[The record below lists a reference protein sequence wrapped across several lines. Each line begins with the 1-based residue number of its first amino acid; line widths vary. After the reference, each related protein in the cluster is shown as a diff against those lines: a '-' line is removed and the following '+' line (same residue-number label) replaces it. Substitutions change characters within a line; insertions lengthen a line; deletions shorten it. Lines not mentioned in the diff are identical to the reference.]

1 MAKIEFDG
9 FEEYRKQL
17 LKLGTSIEGVIKYAV
32 YDAAGMVADAIKAN
46 TPVESGALQNS
57 IGLTGFRN
65 EDGYVY
71 TKVVFDG
78 YDGRGVPN
86 ALKARVLE
94 SGSSKRKKHPFIRPA
109 LNRVKSAAEY
119 SIEMKL
125 DEKMKELMK
134 GS

>member
-32 YDAAGMVADAIKAN
+32 YEAAGMVADAIKAN
-46 TPVESGALQNS
+46 TPVKTGALQNS

>member
-65 EDGYVY
+65 EDGYIY

-125 DEKMKELMK
+125 DEKMKDLMK

>member
-65 EDGYVY
+65 EDGYIY

>member
-9 FEEYRKQL
+9 FEDYRKQI

-32 YDAAGMVADAIKAN
+32 YDAAGMVADSIKAN
-46 TPVESGALQNS
+46 TPIESGALQNS
-57 IGLTGFRN
+57 IALTGFRN
-65 EDGYVY
+65 EDGYIY

-109 LNRVKSAAEY
+109 LNRVKSAAEF
-119 SIEMKL
+119 SIENKL
-125 DEKMKELMK
+125 NEKMNELMK
-134 GS
+134 GR

>member
-46 TPVESGALQNS
+46 TPVETGALQNS

>member
-32 YDAAGMVADAIKAN
+32 YDAAGMVADSIKAN
-46 TPVESGALQNS
+46 APADTGALRNS
-57 IGLTGFRN
+57 IGLTDFKNDG
-65 EDGYVY
+65 GYVY
-71 TKVVFDG
+71 TQVVFSG

-86 ALKARVLE
+86 VLKARVLE
-94 SGSSKRKKHPFIRPA
+94 SGSSTRAKHPFVRPA
-109 LNRVKSAAEY
+109 VNRVKSAAEY

-125 DEKMKELMK
+125 DEKMNELMK

>member
-46 TPVESGALQNS
+46 TPVETGALQNS

-119 SIEMKL
+119 SMEMKL

>member
-1 MAKIEFDG
+1 MAKITFEG

-17 LKLGTSIEGVIKYAV
+17 LKLGTSIEGVIRYAV
-32 YDAAGMVADAIKAN
+32 YDAAGMVADSIKAN
-46 TPVESGALQNS
+46 TPIESGSLQNS
-57 IGLTGFRN
+57 IALTGFRN
-65 EDGYVY
+65 EDGYIY

-109 LNRVKSAAEY
+109 FNRVKSAAEF
-119 SIEMKL
+119 SIENKL
-125 DEKMKELMK
+125 NEKMNELMK